1 MGVTPLRKFFA
12 RYIDD
17 VLIIGGMVA
26 ITAATFLLSPVAAL
40 YVLGVFLLMSG
51 AYIARHPP
59 KDGGKG

>member
-1 MGVTPLRKFFA
+1 MPLKKFMR

-40 YVLGVFLLMSG
+40 YVFGGFSLASG

-59 KDGGKG
+59 TDKDGGKR